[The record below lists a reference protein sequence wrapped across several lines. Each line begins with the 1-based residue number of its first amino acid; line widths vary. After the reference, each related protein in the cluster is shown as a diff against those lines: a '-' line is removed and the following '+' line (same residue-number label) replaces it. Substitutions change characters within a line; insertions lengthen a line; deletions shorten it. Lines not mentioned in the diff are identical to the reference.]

1 MPWTRTSHTGMCL
14 RIPGRPWQTAG
25 SALVDL
31 ERRRCCWSSD
41 HTYSSESLP
50 HHGSHVG
57 QRGEGP
63 AACLLSQETYPREEA
78 SRERGMLKHP
88 ALLSYPFYFRSSRL
102 ASKSDGV
109 CLHEGGSLSPTLLIP
124 PAHLSLLCFH
134 FCITFP
140 EIWVPPFTT

>member
-88 ALLSYPFYFRSSRL
+88 ALLPYPFYFRSSRL

-109 CLHEGGSLSPTLLIP
+109 CTRGWLSIPNPVNSSSTPFSTLF
-124 PAHLSLLCFH
+124 SLLYH
-134 FCITFP
+134 FP
-140 EIWVPPFTT
+140 